1 MKKII
6 CFVFVA
12 FIGLLNVT
20 AQDVYSTQ
28 SNLKAYVEDLSAK
41 LSKLQHDYDYLYC
54 SHEIN
59 LIELELKDLIN
70 NIDMR
75 SNAILINCYHSRF
88 NIDLYTAYRDNY
100 NASLELM
107 DTMKERVDG
116 IQAAVALKTLTS
128 NFTDKEIEL
137 LMKCS
142 KFLDNCLSKLQG
154 SLDYYKLV
162 IGIYKD
168 MR

>member
-1 MKKII
+1 MN
-6 CFVFVA
+6 A
-12 FIGLLNVT
+12 T

-88 NIDLYTAYRDNY
+88 NIDLYTAYRD
-100 NASLELM
+100 
-107 DTMKERVDG
+107 R
-116 IQAAVALKTLTS
+116 
-128 NFTDKEIEL
+128 
-137 LMKCS
+137 
-142 KFLDNCLSKLQG
+142 
-154 SLDYYKLV
+154 
-162 IGIYKD
+162 
-168 MR
+168 